1 MDRHIVFLLEEASAK
16 ELIDRLFPRLFPPD
30 QFNCSH
36 RCIPFEGKQDLE
48 KNIITKIRAYKVPN
62 SRFVILRDQDSG
74 DCFKIKKSL
83 KELAARAG
91 KKDALV
97 RIACREIESWYLA
110 DLAAVEQGLSLQGL
124 NKQQDNRKYRA
135 PDYLESPSQEL
146 SKLTQKQYQKM
157 SGSRK
162 IAPHLDLT
170 NRRSPSFYHFV
181 EGLKRVV
188 DAS

>member
-1 MDRHIVFLLEEASAK
+1 MARHIVFLLEESSAQ
-16 ELIDRLFPRLFPPD
+16 ELIDRVFPRLFPSG

-48 KNIITKIRAYKVPN
+48 KNIIRKIRAYRVPN

-74 DCFKIKKSL
+74 DCLKIKESL
-83 KELAARAG
+83 KELVVKAG
-91 KKDALV
+91 KKDTLV

-110 DLAAVEQGLSLQGL
+110 DLAAVEKGLSVQGLT
-124 NKQQDNRKYRA
+124 KQQEIRKYRA

-146 SKLTQKQYQKM
+146 SKLTKKQYQKM

-170 NRRSPSFYHFV
+170 NRRSPSFYHFI
-181 EGLKRVV
+181 EGVKRVV
-188 DAS
+188 ETS